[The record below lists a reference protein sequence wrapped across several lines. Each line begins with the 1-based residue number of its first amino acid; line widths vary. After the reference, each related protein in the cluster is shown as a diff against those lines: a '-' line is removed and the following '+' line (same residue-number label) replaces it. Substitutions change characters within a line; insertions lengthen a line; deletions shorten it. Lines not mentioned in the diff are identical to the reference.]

1 MHITKVQQ
9 WVASALLLVVGLT
22 PAATLALVSVW
33 MNEEEGMRSNAVG
46 LWVMSPIWAVVTI
59 AGVLV
64 IHRRSV
70 LSPWLVL
77 GLIPAALAAP
87 FLF

>member
-22 PAATLALVSVW
+22 PAVALAWVSLLTDA
-33 MNEEEGMRSNAVG
+33 EEGARDRAVG
-46 LWVMSPIWAVVTI
+46 LWVMSPLWGLATMI
-59 AGVLV
+59 GVLL
-64 IHRRSV
+64 IHKHSLV
-70 LSPWLVL
+70 SAWLLV
-77 GLIPAALAAP
+77 GLLPGAVAAP

>member
-22 PAATLALVSVW
+22 PTVALAWVSLL
-33 MNEEEGMRSNAVG
+33 MDAEEGARDRAIG
-46 LWVMSPIWAVVTI
+46 LWVMSPVWGLVTM

-64 IHRRSV
+64 IHRHSV
-70 LSPWLVL
+70 LSPWLLV
-77 GLIPAALAAP
+77 GLVPGAVAAP